1 MVRKDRSGRFTTG
14 DSGSCTVDPRAQK
27 KKKVQDD
34 SWIVRSMMPG
44 GPLDGS
50 VIPSFGGHI
59 ARRIW
64 EGEDRKVLKCHNRHR
79 ACTVLQGWRSTL
91 SADIRGEIADTQLG
105 HLPDSMFPYLDMP
118 LISAFV
124 ERWQPDTNTFH
135 MPFGEM
141 TIMLHDVFQI
151 LRIPV
156 EGRTVSAQCPTGELR
171 CYIAELLGVT
181 LDTLAGDTQLW
192 SGGGVGIDALEELCR
207 LARPP
212 RADDTQMTAYL
223 FLMLGSVLFVDKSGC
238 RIRPRDILEPRE
250 PETMARYSWGSAT
263 LAYLYRQLGIASR
276 ADCSQIAGCL
286 TLLQAWIYEYF
297 PAFRPHRE
305 RKIIEEGQPRTTMWA
320 VRSEDKSEGRLR
332 SIRARLDRM
341 SASEVCDSLS
351 FTFIYLILKR
361 IYLN

>member
-1 MVRKDRSGRFTTG
+1 MT
-14 DSGSCTVDPRAQK
+14 
-27 KKKVQDD
+27 
-34 SWIVRSMMPG
+34 PG

-50 VIPSFGGHI
+50 VIPSFWGHI

-64 EGEDRKVLKCHNRHR
+64 DGEDRKVLKCQNRHR
-79 ACTVLQGWRSTL
+79 ACTALQGWRSTL
-91 SADIRGEIADTQLG
+91 SADIREELSATHLG
-105 HLPDSMFPYLDMP
+105 HLPYSMFPYLDMP

-156 EGRTVSAQCPTGELR
+156 DGRLVSAQGSTSELR
-171 CYIAELLGVT
+171 CYVAELLGVT
-181 LDTLAGDTQLW
+181 PDGLARDTALW
-192 SGGGVGIDALEELCR
+192 SGGGVGIDSLEDLCR
-207 LARPP
+207 RARPP
-212 RADDTQMTAYL
+212 RADDTQLTAYL
-223 FLMLGSVLFVDKSGC
+223 FLMLGAVLFVDKSGC
-238 RIRPRDILEPRE
+238 RIRPRDLLEARD
-250 PETMARYSWGSAT
+250 PETVREYSWGSAT

-276 ADCSQIAGCL
+276 ADCSGIAGCL

-305 RKIIEEGQPRTTMWA
+305 RKIIEEGHPRSGMWA

-341 SASEVCDSLS
+341 TASEV
-351 FTFIYLILKR
+351 
-361 IYLN
+361 